1 MEPNSFTKTSFC
13 NVQIDNITTNEAKEY
28 ILNQMSILC
37 SGIKFNSRYAKVYNE
52 QYSKNLKNPH
62 IFCLKSSGTPY
73 LLFLSQIN
81 NTNYCFLIDK
91 KLNEKYSY
99 PKILIVPYDFS
110 NDLYNG
116 TLFECEL
123 IRGRNQCWSLG
134 INDIYYNRG
143 KNMNKTIIIDRQK
156 SIHKIF
162 EEEFSEKEY
171 SKVCPIFIKK
181 YFDYKDINMAM
192 NDFIPKLPYNI
203 RGLYFIPMRTDYSK
217 ILYLFPKDKLT
228 NDSDKKKN
236 SKENNL
242 LGRKNNP
249 GKNNLGKNNPGKNN
263 LPRTKNLQKKI
274 IFRIMKT
281 MKPDVYDLYLIEG
294 ENLVKHG
301 TALVQNTELSHR
313 LLTYFENK
321 TQMDEVRVE
330 SVLNKEFNKWVPNK
344 LSNEPITSVYDFL
357 S

>member
-1 MEPNSFTKTSFC
+1 
-13 NVQIDNITTNEAKEY
+13 
-28 ILNQMSILC
+28 
-37 SGIKFNSRYAKVYNE
+37 
-52 QYSKNLKNPH
+52 
-62 IFCLKSSGTPY
+62 
-73 LLFLSQIN
+73 
-81 NTNYCFLIDK
+81 
-91 KLNEKYSY
+91 
-99 PKILIVPYDFS
+99 
-110 NDLYNG
+110 
-116 TLFECEL
+116 
-123 IRGRNQCWSLG
+123 
-134 INDIYYNRG
+134 
-143 KNMNKTIIIDRQK
+143 
-156 SIHKIF
+156 
-162 EEEFSEKEY
+162 
-171 SKVCPIFIKK
+171 
-181 YFDYKDINMAM
+181 
-192 NDFIPKLPYNI
+192 
-203 RGLYFIPMRTDYSK
+203 MRTDYSK

-249 GKNNLGKNNPGKNN
+249 GKNNLGKNNLGKNNPGKNN

-321 TQMDEVRVE
+321 TQMNEVRVE

>member
-1 MEPNSFTKTSFC
+1 MSEVKFC
-13 NVQIDNITTNEAKEY
+13 VS
-28 ILNQMSILC
+28 MSTIP
-37 SGIKFNSRYAKVYNE
+37 SR
-52 QYSKNLKNPH
+52 
-62 IFCLKSSGTPY
+62 I
-73 LLFLSQIN
+73 
-81 NTNYCFLIDK
+81 
-91 KLNEKYSY
+91 
-99 PKILIVPYDFS
+99 
-110 NDLYNG
+110 
-116 TLFECEL
+116 
-123 IRGRNQCWSLG
+123 
-134 INDIYYNRG
+134 
-143 KNMNKTIIIDRQK
+143 K

-162 EEEFSEKEY
+162 EEEFSETEY